1 MEKEDVDH
9 LIEKKPFL
17 EGERLG
23 LERLHSGTYCLHRT
37 FGMGQIV
44 GYDSGENKLV
54 IDFDEAGQR
63 RMDPEFCLRK
73 LNVLSDEDM
82 LVKFRKSPDE
92 IRQRLNKSA
101 VSVLMEYLEQ
111 MPSHRASLG
120 DIEGTFSKIVDEK
133 NFKKWW
139 NSTKKLVAKEPKLAL
154 DEGNVTYL
162 RICEEPISK
171 EEVLMDKMK
180 MARELADKIAIGEK
194 CLAAVKSD
202 PALMDFGISV
212 VELLNNAISSKTKKT
227 TVADCF
233 QACVIRDELAKLVG
247 INADSL
253 QPKIESIVSGCQN
266 LPKVCNGLG
275 HNYYRVFLELVTRV
289 FPDEW
294 EKICFNILRN
304 CGDRLTN
311 ECITYLYDN
320 GCAENIRTTF
330 VKWLKEK
337 NLRSALLQW
346 IIKNRHAKKFEEVFS
361 ADLMSPELLRV
372 IFLSI
377 DNEALQSSG
386 RARKIRLAELLVN
399 DRSLIHDLLKD
410 SDDEVAGDLAQTLL
424 VNQGIDSLTK
434 KSLLARFITMFPSV
448 QELVLSTAKASL
460 PQEVS
465 LKVSLASLEEK
476 RKEYDILVKE
486 KIPANKKA
494 IEIARE
500 HGDLSENSEYKMARQ
515 DQDTLLSR
523 KTQLEN
529 ELKMAEV
536 IDLSSVD
543 VSMVSIGSV
552 VTARKDGSGES
563 SDFTI
568 LGAWDSDPARNI
580 ISYKTAMAQAL
591 LGKKVGDVV
600 EIESGNTTETW
611 KVESIRA
618 YDS

>member
-1 MEKEDVDH
+1 M
-9 LIEKKPFL
+9 
-17 EGERLG
+17 
-23 LERLHSGTYCLHRT
+23 
-37 FGMGQIV
+37 
-44 GYDSGENKLV
+44 
-54 IDFDEAGQR
+54 
-63 RMDPEFCLRK
+63 
-73 LNVLSDEDM
+73 
-82 LVKFRKSPDE
+82 
-92 IRQRLNKSA
+92 
-101 VSVLMEYLEQ
+101 
-111 MPSHRASLG
+111 
-120 DIEGTFSKIVDEK
+120 
-133 NFKKWW
+133 
-139 NSTKKLVAKEPKLAL
+139 
-154 DEGNVTYL
+154 
-162 RICEEPISK
+162 
-171 EEVLMDKMK
+171 
-180 MARELADKIAIGEK
+180 
-194 CLAAVKSD
+194 
-202 PALMDFGISV
+202 
-212 VELLNNAISSKTKKT
+212 
-227 TVADCF
+227 
-233 QACVIRDELAKLVG
+233 
-247 INADSL
+247 
-253 QPKIESIVSGCQN
+253 
-266 LPKVCNGLG
+266 
-275 HNYYRVFLELVTRV
+275 
-289 FPDEW
+289 
-294 EKICFNILRN
+294 
-304 CGDRLTN
+304 
-311 ECITYLYDN
+311 
-320 GCAENIRTTF
+320 
-330 VKWLKEK
+330 
-337 NLRSALLQW
+337 
-346 IIKNRHAKKFEEVFS
+346 
-361 ADLMSPELLRV
+361 
-372 IFLSI
+372 
-377 DNEALQSSG
+377 
-386 RARKIRLAELLVN
+386 
-399 DRSLIHDLLKD
+399 
-410 SDDEVAGDLAQTLL
+410 L

-552 VTARKDGSGES
+552 VTARKDGSSES